1 MAIRFLCPEGHRLKA
16 VGAMAGRDMLCPVCH
31 APVRVPAAGP
41 REGELE
47 PAADAGA
54 ETAPGICPFSRKD
67 GRISGELA

>member
-1 MAIRFLCPEGHRLKA
+1 
-16 VGAMAGRDMLCPVCH
+16 MAGRDMLCPVCH

-54 ETAPGICPFSRKD
+54 ESATSEPRARASAAADVASLRNMGLLGVAGAANP
-67 GRISGELA
+67 